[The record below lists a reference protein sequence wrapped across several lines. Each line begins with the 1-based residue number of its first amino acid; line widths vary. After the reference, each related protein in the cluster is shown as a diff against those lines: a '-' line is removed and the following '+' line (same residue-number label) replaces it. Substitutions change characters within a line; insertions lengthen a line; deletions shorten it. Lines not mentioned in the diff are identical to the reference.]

1 MKSANSAVKHAAMKA
16 AASVKTTA
24 PAHAGRCRRGLTGR
38 AQQRT
43 AGQLRLVQEPF
54 LSWAELDFRLIVAWI
69 TPSNRRGRRQPE
81 ATSRRTRCT
90 LRCCSSPVA
99 PNYFRAARS
108 YGVVTSEPRQAH
120 NGERTMMDSDIKRSD
135 AKRDNPVV
143 PWRDLLPVHSH
154 VPVGQGLHEAHDR
167 VLLCVRE
174 AQAPNSARVH
184 VVGRFRRRPAC
195 RTFIGVMGLAA
206 RQDVARVVEMS
217 TIAFRLAKYP
227 LCP

>member
-1 MKSANSAVKHAAMKA
+1 MAAVAVAETIVEAREATVPSAAMKSANSAVKHAAMKA
-16 AASVKTTA
+16 AASVKATA

-38 AQQRT
+38 AQQQT
-43 AGQLRLVQEPF
+43 AGQLRLVHEPF

-143 PWRDLLPVHSH
+143 P
-154 VPVGQGLHEAHDR
+154 
-167 VLLCVRE
+167 
-174 AQAPNSARVH
+174 
-184 VVGRFRRRPAC
+184 
-195 RTFIGVMGLAA
+195 
-206 RQDVARVVEMS
+206 
-217 TIAFRLAKYP
+217 
-227 LCP
+227 